1 MVILEKTIEIDTEP
15 PETSDKEDEK
25 EPESV
30 QKPEILEKEPEILE
44 KEPEIREIPETPK
57 KRGRPRKNVPKPEP
71 KPRGRPPQP
80 PPAPAPTPAPTPA
93 PAFDM
98 DMYNQHL
105 LRALMDHSRTSI
117 LRKEERWKNLV
128 KF

>member
-1 MVILEKTIEIDTEP
+1 MVILEKTVEIDTES
-15 PETSDKEDEK
+15 PETLDE
-25 EPESV
+25 EPKSV
-30 QKPEILEKEPEILE
+30 QKPEIPEKPESVQEPESAQSD
-44 KEPEIREIPETPK
+44 KPEPK
-57 KRGRPRKNVPKPEP
+57 KRGRPKKNVPKEP
-71 KPRGRPPQP
+71 KPRGRPPKP
-80 PPAPAPTPAPTPA
+80 PPAPVPSPVPSPAPS

-117 LRKEERWKNLV
+117 LRKEERWRNLV